1 MAPPTAASGPGWE
14 VGGCVG
20 HYINSSERRRE
31 RICPAAA
38 SSRGRGANHAHGLA
52 RIATAAAGT
61 WVGWGVAEMEWE
73 WYHYI
78 GCILLGIA
86 FKLFKR
92 AVGMDRPRGQMF
104 RQQED
109 VVLSSKRVN

>member
-1 MAPPTAASGPGWE
+1 MFWRAMHPPRAAAKPHPPPRPRVVSASG
-14 VGGCVG
+14 GCSV
-20 HYINSSERRRE
+20 
-31 RICPAAA
+31 P
-38 SSRGRGANHAHGLA
+38 
-52 RIATAAAGT
+52 
-61 WVGWGVAEMEWE
+61 EMEWE
-73 WYHYI
+73 WYHYV

>member
-1 MAPPTAASGPGWE
+1 MHLLH
-14 VGGCVG
+14 V
-20 HYINSSERRRE
+20 
-31 RICPAAA
+31 
-38 SSRGRGANHAHGLA
+38 SRGRP
-52 RIATAAAGT
+52 
-61 WVGWGVAEMEWE
+61 WVGWGLPEMEWE